1 MMIRLFALVLAAA
14 VLATAVVGLRFAI
27 FVLPFSWTGESERL
41 AELLAVAPG
50 QTLADVG
57 AGDGALAAEM
67 AARVGAAGTVYATE
81 ISTDRR
87 QAIATRVATQGIHNV
102 RIVEAAADATHLPD
116 DCCDAVYLR
125 TVFHHVEDKPAFARA
140 LAKAVRA
147 GGRLA
152 IIDFAPGALW
162 FLGADHG
169 VPSATVIDAFSQA
182 GLRLIQHSADWGGG
196 TYLLVFERS

>member
-1 MMIRLFALVLAAA
+1 MLIRIAALVAFAAVIAAA
-14 VLATAVVGLRFAI
+14 VVGWRFAI

-41 AELLAVAPG
+41 AELLRVAPG

-57 AGDGALAAEM
+57 AGAGALAADM

-81 ISTDRR
+81 ISPEHR
-87 QAIATRVATQGIHNV
+87 QTIATRVATKGLHNI

-125 TVFHHVEDKPAFARA
+125 TVFHHIEDKPAFARA
-140 LAKAVRA
+140 LAKAVRT

-152 IIDFAPGALW
+152 IVDFAPGALW
-162 FLGADHG
+162 FHGSDHG
-169 VPSATVIDAFSQA
+169 VASATVVDAFRHA
-182 GLRLIQHSADWGGG
+182 GLRLVQHSTGWGGG
-196 TYLLVFERS
+196 TYLLLFERS